1 MPFRDIAQAIGRR
14 LNLPVTAI
22 SREEAGEHFGWFALF
37 ASIDVPASS
46 ALTQQ
51 RMGWH
56 PVQPGLIA
64 DLGKGHYFGE

>member
-1 MPFRDIAQAIGRR
+1 M
-14 LNLPVTAI
+14 TAI
-22 SREEAGEHFGWFALF
+22 SREEADEHFGWFALF